1 MWKIQEKMRSHSHM
15 EWLLGVMKKTVADCQ
30 TYSRTVID
38 AEAAGRVW
46 LAAVTVIC
54 PVLVGRSTS
63 SAAVIEPALRS
74 GKSLFRDRV
83 I

>member
-1 MWKIQEKMRSHSHM
+1 MWKIQGEMRSHSRM

-46 LAAVTVIC
+46 LAAVTMIC
-54 PVLVGRSTS
+54 PVLVGWSTS
-63 SAAVIEPALRS
+63 SARPS
-74 GKSLFRDRV
+74 
-83 I
+83 

>member
-1 MWKIQEKMRSHSHM
+1 M
-15 EWLLGVMKKTVADCQ
+15 EWLLGVTKKTVADCQ

-54 PVLVGRSTS
+54 SVLVGRSTS
-63 SAAVIEPALRS
+63 SARPS
-74 GKSLFRDRV
+74 
-83 I
+83 

>member
-1 MWKIQEKMRSHSHM
+1 M

-30 TYSRTVID
+30 TYSRTMID

-54 PVLVGRSTS
+54 PVLVGRGTS
-63 SAAVIEPALRS
+63 SARPS
-74 GKSLFRDRV
+74 
-83 I
+83 

>member
-30 TYSRTVID
+30 TYSRTVAD

-54 PVLVGRSTS
+54 PVLVGRSTR
-63 SAAVIEPALRS
+63 SAAVIEPVLRS

>member
-1 MWKIQEKMRSHSHM
+1 MEKPADTWKIQGKMRSRSHM

-30 TYSRTVID
+30 TYSRTMID

-54 PVLVGRSTS
+54 PVLVGRGTS
-63 SAAVIEPALRS
+63 SARPS
-74 GKSLFRDRV
+74 
-83 I
+83 